1 MSINPIRKSKSKYNH
16 QKQSTKS
23 GNEDNSP
30 EEEELKK
37 YRELIEKLSFIHQK
51 KKSKDKSAY
60 LSSDSVME
68 TNNINISSNIRR
80 TTSRTKEILNDRDFL
95 LNFMNYES
103 MPILPKNMHLL
114 TDNDTNQ
121 NIDEQTKFKNLS
133 DLLLDDKESVIESDF
148 IKKTEEKMIL
158 KLYTALSRRSKDIF
172 MEENDNN
179 YKKNKNR
186 ILFHKINNIE
196 IPHFKILDKD
206 DINNNE
212 ININNDNNNVEP
224 IFNNLIKNNKKSKTP
239 QKESNYDIINN
250 ININPDIN
258 YNTLRRYSNMNIIT
272 ELNKDKLQFNSDCLY
287 NKKNNTEKTIKIPTL
302 ENYKNYRSTK
312 NNTRKN
318 RKINNNPF
326 QAPGSWEPNLDC
338 DLLAYINHN
347 IIKIEDIYNKG
358 KENVLEFNDD
368 IKEEDIKTMEAKE
381 VYFDLN
387 QKNNNN
393 NSEKASENMNLSHKE
408 NSNISDE
415 EEENELKNKNKFC
428 EYKDRLPNLIE
439 ISLLVDPNKKKDS
452 DFHKELKE
460 LYSSRINEVTE
471 LGEELFPFFGKDL
484 KANKIYKFVKNNER
498 NEEINTDSF
507 TLFSNQ
513 STDININKNNIN
525 NNNENNNN
533 ILNDSFPLSIN
544 EKSKDNLKLLNGS
557 NIVGNNNIENN
568 KDTNSKESKEIE
580 SSKENENIN
589 DNNEEFNKNNN
600 SDNSNKNTSKENI
613 KNQKELI
620 LNLSFSKNSS
630 D

>member
-179 YKKNKNR
+179 FKKNKNR

-224 IFNNLIKNNKKSKTP
+224 IFNNLIKKNKKSKTP

-287 NKKNNTEKTIKIPTL
+287 NKKNNTEKIIKIPTL
-302 ENYKNYRSTK
+302 IRKGYLLAGVVMAANMFVVNEVKAMKDENKKEEKKDTDSPDLIKDNTEENNVQTEQKIEIENSFYIGPCKYIGFLLQWENTINLVGGALFTFANGLYNFYEDKPSFYFDGLFAGWNSIPFARGYLQFCPNINLGRGIFWLVIYYAQTSLMRTFRTIIKENLVGKEVRENFASFFADHYLSCLFGEYTPFFIANKLVKNMKGNNEKKYKNYDFIKSLLRIVQNFVSVPLIIHLTSRFSISIAFDSIMWMVV
-312 NNTRKN
+312 THFV
-318 RKINNNPF
+318 INDK
-326 QAPGSWEPNLDC
+326 S
-338 DLLAYINHN
+338 
-347 IIKIEDIYNKG
+347 K
-358 KENVLEFNDD
+358 
-368 IKEEDIKTMEAKE
+368 KTM
-381 VYFDLN
+381 
-387 QKNNNN
+387 
-393 NSEKASENMNLSHKE
+393 
-408 NSNISDE
+408 
-415 EEENELKNKNKFC
+415 
-428 EYKDRLPNLIE
+428 
-439 ISLLVDPNKKKDS
+439 KKWK
-452 DFHKELKE
+452 
-460 LYSSRINEVTE
+460 
-471 LGEELFPFFGKDL
+471 
-484 KANKIYKFVKNNER
+484 
-498 NEEINTDSF
+498 
-507 TLFSNQ
+507 
-513 STDININKNNIN
+513 
-525 NNNENNNN
+525 
-533 ILNDSFPLSIN
+533 
-544 EKSKDNLKLLNGS
+544 
-557 NIVGNNNIENN
+557 
-568 KDTNSKESKEIE
+568 NSK
-580 SSKENENIN
+580 
-589 DNNEEFNKNNN
+589 
-600 SDNSNKNTSKENI
+600 T
-613 KNQKELI
+613 
-620 LNLSFSKNSS
+620 LNLPRRIKKNE
-630 D
+630 